1 MPAVRIRQ
9 RAAGTRP
16 SGPTGS
22 HGEPDLN
29 TGTEFDVEFRAV
41 AKRFGAVTA
50 VEETDFQ
57 LPRGSFVA
65 LLGPSGCGKT
75 TCLRMIGGFEQPSA
89 GRVLI
94 GGEDMTGVAPY
105 RRPVNMVFQHY
116 ALFPHF
122 DVETNI
128 AYGLR
133 QIRPRLGDAEIA
145 RRVGEALEM
154 VHLDRFARRR
164 IHEMSGGQQQRVALA
179 RAIVN
184 KPRVLLLDEPL
195 AALDK
200 KLRIAMQMELQNLH
214 RDLGITFLLVTHDQE
229 EALSMSDRVCVMN
242 AGRIV
247 QFASPREIYDRP
259 ANPFVADFVGK
270 TNSLTAVLTDA
281 DGRRATATL
290 ANGARLPVVS
300 EGIVNGEVAL
310 SIRPEAIRIAAAGG
324 ETGGLRGTVTH
335 RIFLGASA
343 EYSIAVPGIGN
354 ILVLSGRDAG
364 GPAELHEPGTEVEL
378 DIAPEAPRIFSLQT

>member
-1 MPAVRIRQ
+1 MN
-9 RAAGTRP
+9 
-16 SGPTGS
+16 TGS
-22 HGEPDLN
+22 
-29 TGTEFDVEFRAV
+29 EFDVEFRAV
-41 AKRFGAVTA
+41 AKRFGNVTA
-50 VEETDFQ
+50 VSETDFQ

-75 TCLRMIGGFEQPSA
+75 TCLRMIGGFEQPSS
-89 GRVLI
+89 GRVFV
-94 GGEDMTGVAPY
+94 GGEDMTGVPPY

-133 QIRPRLGDAEIA
+133 QIRPRLDDADVM
-145 RRVGEALEM
+145 RRVGETLEM
-154 VHLDRFARRR
+154 VHLERFAKRR

-214 RDLGITFLLVTHDQE
+214 RNLGITFLLVTHDQE

-242 AGRIV
+242 AGKIV
-247 QFASPREIYDRP
+247 QFASPQEIYDQP
-259 ANPFVADFVGK
+259 ANLFVADFVGK
-270 TNSLTAVLTDA
+270 TNKVEAAISGS
-281 DGRRATATL
+281 DGKSGIATL
-290 ANGARLPVVS
+290 PNGIPLTVTARRLD
-300 EGIVNGEVAL
+300 NGEATL
-310 SIRPEAIRIAAAGG
+310 SIRPEAISMSRPGAGAA
-324 ETGGLRGTVTH
+324 LRGTVTH

-343 EYSIAVPGIGN
+343 EYSIDVPGIGS
-354 ILVLSGRDAG
+354 ILVVSGRSSG
-364 GPAELHEPGTEVEL
+364 GPAELYEPGADVDLTISPDAAHVFNVE
-378 DIAPEAPRIFSLQT
+378 

>member
-1 MPAVRIRQ
+1 MN
-9 RAAGTRP
+9 
-16 SGPTGS
+16 TGS
-22 HGEPDLN
+22 
-29 TGTEFDVEFRAV
+29 EFDVEFRAV
-41 AKRFGAVTA
+41 AKRFGTVTA
-50 VEETDFQ
+50 VAETDFQ

-94 GGEDMTGVAPY
+94 GGEDMTGVPPY

-133 QIRPRLGDAEIA
+133 QIRPKLDEAEIM

-214 RDLGITFLLVTHDQE
+214 RNLGITFLLVTHDQE

-247 QFASPREIYDRP
+247 QFASPQEIYDRP
-259 ANPFVADFVGK
+259 ADPFVADFVGK
-270 TNSLTAVLTDA
+270 TNSLSATLSDA
-281 DGRRATATL
+281 DGATATATL
-290 ANGARLPVVS
+290 GNGSRLTVTQAGVANGSAL
-300 EGIVNGEVAL
+300 L
-310 SIRPEAIRIAAAGG
+310 SIRPEAIRISKSGDK
-324 ETGGLRGTVTH
+324 TGRLRGTITH

-343 EYSIAVPGIGN
+343 EYSVAVPGLGS

-378 DIAPEAPRIFSLQT
+378 DIAPNAPRVFNMQT

>member
-1 MPAVRIRQ
+1 MN
-9 RAAGTRP
+9 
-16 SGPTGS
+16 TGS
-22 HGEPDLN
+22 
-29 TGTEFDVEFRAV
+29 EFDVEFRAV
-41 AKRFGAVTA
+41 AKRFGTVTA

-94 GGEDMTGVAPY
+94 GGDDMTGVPPY

-133 QIRPRLGDAEIA
+133 QIRPRLSETEIM
-145 RRVGEALEM
+145 RRVGEALEL
-154 VHLDRFARRR
+154 VHLGRFAKRR

-214 RDLGITFLLVTHDQE
+214 RELGITFLLVTHDQE

-247 QFASPREIYDRP
+247 QFATPQEIYDRP

-270 TNSLTAVLTDA
+270 TNSLTAVLSDA
-281 DGRRATATL
+281 DGVSAIATL
-290 ANGARLPVVS
+290 GDGRRMQLVSGDVANGPAL
-300 EGIVNGEVAL
+300 L
-310 SIRPEAIRIAAAGG
+310 SIRPEAIRLSRAAGDG
-324 ETGGLRGTVTH
+324 ERLRGTITH

-354 ILVLSGRDAG
+354 LLVLSGRDSG

-378 DIAPEAPRIFSLQT
+378 EIAPEAPRIFSVQT

>member
-1 MPAVRIRQ
+1 MGNQI
-9 RAAGTRP
+9 
-16 SGPTGS
+16 
-22 HGEPDLN
+22 LN
-29 TGTEFDVEFRAV
+29 TGSEFDVEFRAV

-94 GGEDMTGVAPY
+94 GGEDMTGVPPY

-133 QIRPRLGDAEIA
+133 QIRPKLDDAEVM
-145 RRVGEALEM
+145 RRVGEALEL
-154 VHLDRFARRR
+154 VHLDRFAKRR

-214 RDLGITFLLVTHDQE
+214 RNLGITFLLVTHDQE

-247 QFASPREIYDRP
+247 QFASPQEIYDRP
-259 ANPFVADFVGK
+259 ADPFVADFVGK
-270 TNSLTAVLTDA
+270 NNALSATLSDA
-281 DGRRATATL
+281 GATATL
-290 ANGARLPVVS
+290 ANGSRLRIDPAGLSDGKVL
-300 EGIVNGEVAL
+300 L
-310 SIRPEAIRIAAAGG
+310 SIRPEAIRILKPSDNA
-324 ETGGLRGTVTH
+324 ERLRGTITH
-335 RIFLGASA
+335 RIFLGAIA
-343 EYSIAVPGIGN
+343 EYSIAVPGVGS

-364 GPAELHEPGTEVEL
+364 GPAELHEPGTAVEL
-378 DIAPEAPRIFSLQT
+378 EIAPGAPRIFSVQT

>member
-1 MPAVRIRQ
+1 MN
-9 RAAGTRP
+9 
-16 SGPTGS
+16 TGS
-22 HGEPDLN
+22 
-29 TGTEFDVEFRAV
+29 EFDVEFRAV
-41 AKRFGAVTA
+41 AKRFGPVTA

-94 GGEDMTGVAPY
+94 GGEDMTGVPPY

-133 QIRPRLGDAEIA
+133 QIRPKLDETQIM

-154 VHLDRFARRR
+154 VHLDRFAKRR

-214 RDLGITFLLVTHDQE
+214 RNLGITFLLVTHDQE

-242 AGRIV
+242 AGRIA
-247 QFASPREIYDRP
+247 QFASPQEIYDRP
-259 ANPFVADFVGK
+259 ADPFVADFVGRN
-270 TNSLTAVLTDA
+270 NSLSATLS
-281 DGRRATATL
+281 DGGTTATL
-290 ANGARLPVVS
+290 ENGIRLTIDPAGLAV
-300 EGIVNGEVAL
+300 GKALL
-310 SIRPEAIRIAAAGG
+310 SIRPEAIRISKPSAGA
-324 ETGGLRGTVTH
+324 ERLTGTITH

-343 EYSIAVPGIGN
+343 EYSISVPGVGS

-378 DIAPEAPRIFSLQT
+378 EIAPGAPRIFSMQT

>member
-1 MPAVRIRQ
+1 MENK
-9 RAAGTRP
+9 
-16 SGPTGS
+16 S
-22 HGEPDLN
+22 
-29 TGTEFDVEFRAV
+29 EFDIEFRSV
-41 AKRFGAVTA
+41 TKRYGDVTA
-50 VEETDFQ
+50 VTDVNLQ
-57 LPRGSFVA
+57 LERGAFVA

-75 TCLRMIGGFEQPSA
+75 TCLRMIGGFEQPSE
-89 GRVLI
+89 GTVSV
-94 GGEDMTGVAPY
+94 GGEAMNGVPPY

-133 QIRPRLGDAEIA
+133 QIRPRLNDAEIR

-154 VHLDRFARRR
+154 VHLGKFAQRR

-184 KPRVLLLDEPL
+184 RPRVLLLDEPL

-200 KLRIAMQMELQNLH
+200 KLRIAMQIELQNLH
-214 RDLGITFLLVTHDQE
+214 RELGITFLLVTHDQE

-247 QFASPREIYDRP
+247 QFASPQEIYDNP
-259 ANPFVADFVGK
+259 ADLFVADFVGK
-270 TNSLTAVLTDA
+270 TNRLPASIDTT
-281 DGRRATATL
+281 DGRTGTARL
-290 ANGARLPVVS
+290 NNGATILLDRPS
-300 EGIVNGEVAL
+300 GIRSGAATL
-310 SIRPEAIRIAAAGG
+310 SIRPEAIRLLAAGSNEG
-324 ETGGLRGTVTH
+324 HLLGRVTH

-343 EYSIAVPGIGN
+343 EYSIAVPGVGD
-354 ILVLSGRDAG
+354 ILVIADRTAG
-364 GPAELHEPGTEVEL
+364 GPADLFDPGAEIELQIDP
-378 DIAPEAPRIFSLQT
+378 DAPRIFYD

>member
-1 MPAVRIRQ
+1 MQ
-9 RAAGTRP
+9 
-16 SGPTGS
+16 SGS
-22 HGEPDLN
+22 
-29 TGTEFDVEFRAV
+29 EFDVEFRAV

-50 VEETDFQ
+50 VSETDFQ
-57 LPRGSFVA
+57 LPRGAFVA

-75 TCLRMIGGFEQPSA
+75 TCLRMIGGFEHPSA
-89 GRVLI
+89 GKVLI
-94 GGEDMTGVAPY
+94 GGEDMTGVPAY

-133 QIRPRLGDAEIA
+133 QIRPRLADAQVM
-145 RRVGEALEM
+145 RRVGEALEL
-154 VHLDRFARRR
+154 VHLERFAKRR

-247 QFASPREIYDRP
+247 QFASPQEIYDRP
-259 ANPFVADFVGK
+259 ANLFVADFVGK
-270 TNSLTAVLTDA
+270 TNKMEAEISGSEGRSGLARLSNGAGMPIVA
-281 DGRRATATL
+281 DGLADGKAT
-290 ANGARLPVVS
+290 
-300 EGIVNGEVAL
+300 L
-310 SIRPEAIRIAAAGG
+310 SIRPEAISISKRGM
-324 ETGGLRGTVTH
+324 GGLLEGTVTH

-343 EYSIAVPGIGN
+343 EYSIDVPGIGS
-354 ILVLSGRDAG
+354 ILVSSGRNAG
-364 GPAELHEPGTEVEL
+364 GPAELFAPGTPVDL
-378 DIAPEAPRIFSLQT
+378 SFAPDAPHVFAVQP

>member
-1 MPAVRIRQ
+1 M
-9 RAAGTRP
+9 
-16 SGPTGS
+16 STGS
-22 HGEPDLN
+22 
-29 TGTEFDVEFRAV
+29 EFDVEFRAV
-41 AKRFGAVTA
+41 AKRFGDVTA
-50 VEETDFQ
+50 VSETDFQ

-75 TCLRMIGGFEQPSA
+75 TCLRMIGGFEQPST
-89 GRVLI
+89 GQVLI
-94 GGEDMTGVAPY
+94 GGEDMTGVPPY

-133 QIRPRLGDAEIA
+133 QIRPRLDDAEVM
-145 RRVGEALEM
+145 RRVGDALEM
-154 VHLDRFARRR
+154 VHLERFAKRR

-214 RDLGITFLLVTHDQE
+214 RNLGITFLLVTHDQE

-242 AGRIV
+242 AGKIV
-247 QFASPREIYDRP
+247 QFASPQEIYDQP
-259 ANPFVADFVGK
+259 ADLFVADFVGK
-270 TNSLTAVLTDA
+270 TNKIEAVISGS
-281 DGRRATATL
+281 DGKSGVATL
-290 ANGARLPVVS
+290 ANDAALPVTAT
-300 EGIVNGEVAL
+300 GLANGKVTL
-310 SIRPEAIRIAAAGG
+310 SIRPEAISISRPGAGG
-324 ETGGLRGTVTH
+324 TIRGTVTH

-343 EYSIAVPGIGN
+343 EYSIEVSGIGS
-354 ILVLSGRDAG
+354 ILVFSGRSAG
-364 GPAELHEPGTEVEL
+364 GPAELFEPGAEVDL
-378 DIAPEAPRIFSLQT
+378 SIAPNAAHVFAVQQ